1 MSHVMKSK
9 FMQAFIVVMLGALF
23 EWGAV
28 YLQVSSSAVGLHIVV
43 KALELCIAPAIPLL
57 LFPAICKI
65 KVLHQIMAWGVLV
78 NAVLILLSSFFGFVF
93 YVDASNVYHHG
104 PLYFLYMAA
113 YGVEGILLLAGAIM
127 TIRSYQS
134 SNAKLMILE
143 IIFVFFGI
151 ALQMIDKTIRVDYI
165 AISITLSFFYVEYQD
180 IIQSSDSLTKLLNR
194 HSYDNK
200 IGSLDYDAI
209 IINIDIDCFKQC
221 NDLYGHLYGDKC
233 LSMVAAVI
241 IECCGKYGLC
251 YRIGGDEFCVILP
264 DRYLADNLI
273 EKLHLA
279 MGEKRKLEPNLP
291 TISTG
296 YATYIYGK
304 ESIIDAI
311 EKADSMMYKFKKI
324 RKELI
329 AQGKNPLYIDIQ
341 RMVQNC

>member
-1 MSHVMKSK
+1 MKNK
-9 FMQAFIVVMLGALF
+9 FMQSFIVVMVGAIF
-23 EWGAV
+23 EWGAA
-28 YLQVSSSAVGLHIVV
+28 YLQVSSSVVWLHTLV
-43 KALELCIAPAIPLL
+43 KAVELCIAPAIPLVL
-57 LFPAICKI
+57 YPAICNNKGLRSVMSWI
-65 KVLHQIMAWGVLV
+65 VLINGVLIV
-78 NAVLILLSSFFGFVF
+78 LSSFLGFIF
-93 YVDASNVYHHG
+93 YVDAQNVYHHG
-104 PLYFLYMAA
+104 PFYFLYMVA
-113 YGVEGILLLAGAIM
+113 YGVEGILLLVCAIL

-233 LSMVAAVI
+233 LSMVASVI
-241 IECCGKYGLC
+241 IDTCSKYGLC
-251 YRIGGDEFCVILP
+251 YRIGGDEFCVIMP
-264 DRYLADNLI
+264 DRYLAESILS
-273 EKLHLA
+273 KLHEA

-291 TISTG
+291 MISTG
-296 YATYIYGK
+296 YATYEYK
-304 ESIIDAI
+304 KVSIIDAI
-311 EKADSMMYKFKKI
+311 EEADAMMYKFKNL
-324 RKELI
+324 RKQLLV
-329 AQGKNPLYIDIQ
+329 QGKNPPYIDIQ
-341 RMVQNC
+341 KMVKNS